1 GPDATPAPGD
11 VTSPAR
17 PGLRGPDR
25 RARVYDA
32 LRQGHVASPIAG
44 GHDTRWR
51 RRGPAAEPGGHCA
64 ATRTEAPRD
73 DQPEADRT
81 DGEDE
86 YRGLDRELQGPG
98 VVLPVAHASST
109 LFGRVVVPGFA
120 VPCSLRSRPLPASGG
135 TPPLRYRFVVEKSAP
150 AVVLPPCFA
159 WGTHPASRSG
169 SPPSGRS

>member
-1 GPDATPAPGD
+1 
-11 VTSPAR
+11 
-17 PGLRGPDR
+17 
-25 RARVYDA
+25 ARVDDA

-44 GHDTRWR
+44 EDDIRWDR
-51 RRGPAAEPGGHCA
+51 RDPASAEPAAHGA
-64 ATRTEAPRD
+64 EAPREGHRQ
-73 DQPEADRT
+73 DQPEGDR
-81 DGEDE
+81 DEGEDE
-86 YRGLDRELQGPG
+86 DRGLDRDLQGPG
-98 VVLPVAHASST
+98 AVLPVAHASST
-109 LFGRVVVPGFA
+109 VEGRVVVPGFA